1 MLITSKKKLFKNSM
15 SKESIPYEL
24 IKLLTEEEIMMFQEL
39 RVRIKELNYK
49 TNLTR
54 LIEGDDYWISQVYDS
69 LWIFKEDSKKIFD
82 NKRFIDVGSGCGFP
96 GFAYAITHPNSEIYL
111 VDSSKKKTDA
121 LKNIIKS
128 MNFKNKIFAI
138 NDRIENL
145 GRQSSFKNSFNIA
158 TARAVS
164 NPSTVTE
171 YLLPMLQSKGL
182 GILYCGKWNN
192 EDNKNLE
199 KTLKVLEGKIAEIK
213 SNFLPREKGI
223 RNAIFIEPKASCPE
237 IYPRSVGKAEKYP
250 LKG

>member
-1 MLITSKKKLFKNSM
+1 M
-15 SKESIPYEL
+15 SKENIPYEL
-24 IKLLTEEEIMMFQEL
+24 FKLVTEEEIMMFQEL
-39 RVRIKELNYK
+39 RIRIQELNYK

-54 LIEGDDYWISQVYDS
+54 LIEGNDYWISQVYDS
-69 LWIFKEDSKKIFD
+69 LWIYKENSNEIYD

-121 LKNIIKS
+121 LKKIIKR

-145 GRQSSFKNSFNIA
+145 GRQSSFKNSFDIA

-171 YLLPMLQSKGL
+171 YLLPMLQSNGL
-182 GILYCGKWNN
+182 GILYCGKWTN

-199 KTLKVLEGKIAEIK
+199 NTLNVLEGEILEIK

-223 RNAIFIEPKASCPE
+223 RNAIFIEPKASCPD
-237 IYPRSVGKAEKYP
+237 IYPRSIGKAEKYP